1 MRCAL
6 LLERVDDVVSQ
17 VHNSFAE
24 AIKEQTKGVLHQHVL
39 LSLDQAV
46 TPEQERSLESA
57 KYKDV
62 CAQLHEEYF
71 DACLAH
77 SFVALLRVLQAP

>member
-1 MRCAL
+1 M
-6 LLERVDDVVSQ
+6 
-17 VHNSFAE
+17 
-24 AIKEQTKGVLHQHVL
+24 GVRGCSR
-39 LSLDQAV
+39 LSVCL
-46 TPEQERSLESA
+46 PQERGLQTA

-77 SFVALLRVLQAP
+77 SFVALLRVLQAQCSVVAACSILLTSCVVYF